1 MATTEQRE
9 SCHQDPG
16 GCQRELGFH
25 STILCNQVLSYLVK
39 IFGFNTSE
47 QFWDICMAK
56 CVPYHL
62 SENIKHAKLGKHKVA
77 FCNTT
82 DSGVME

>member
-1 MATTEQRE
+1 
-9 SCHQDPG
+9 
-16 GCQRELGFH
+16 
-25 STILCNQVLSYLVK
+25 
-39 IFGFNTSE
+39 
-47 QFWDICMAK
+47 MAK